1 MLVPIIAIKISLR
14 PLLLGI
20 IMAAD
25 NNSGAGAS
33 NDAAGSPASQ
43 DMDISVGLDLGNIF
57 RQCSLSRAAALTINT
72 TTVEKGIC
80 TTLPVPA
87 PQIGNLNW
95 EGDPDVLRTFHGGR
109 ISKTGRTTN
118 ECLSVSYD
126 PRNLLCVVCEQP
138 HHILSPRKPPVLIF
152 TDQNFTPALSGGA
165 ENCIAVCRLENPTL
179 SELVDIA
186 MEILDKTL
194 IPPGAT
200 LLFGSG
206 SHLYRT
212 GTSQYASDWI
222 LLTNRCSQKWPNANI
237 CPLIPICR
245 TDCPGSLAR
254 DINMLS
260 SWLGRVY
267 ANSTTGVLDTWK
279 LLLQLT
285 DAKCVEATVS
295 EHIKIPLPSSISVG
309 SIQSHTFVFRSSCP
323 ASLPGLDRK
332 ATEELLR
339 TLIETLNRDFSAN
352 INPSVVLA
360 NNWAGKT
367 DTMDPSDDEAD
378 GDTDTHRH
386 IVLIGGSNMKKLVPL
401 LIELGYNVTDLSEPS
416 WLATPGNIDNIIA
429 TLNTTCPEP
438 GYTLVMEPFSNSTF
452 RYKQFDGTMAM
463 PFRTS
468 KGYHMGGDIGTCDED
483 SFLRTLSALDV
494 IRTDDRVGIK
504 IFVPPLPRYLF
515 RGCCDNSSH
524 STNMKR
530 DDYALQLLQETMRFR
545 GILKNALLKQ
555 GEDNFFVLDSV
566 GAVLGVAPG
575 GNRGPAAE
583 ILSDL
588 EAVFKDDSVHFTD
601 VGYRY
606 LSKTIVSA
614 IEGVHDGT
622 LTKSRQPGDS
632 ISGTGGGPASARGSR
647 TSYFWRGFSSPVG
660 IAQPAAI
667 STSCDSSRFDGRASR
682 GGGGGGGYHSS
693 KKGWKGDGY
702 GGSGAHPYHRGRGRG
717 GPMKRGWRGNR
728 NPFY

>member
-1 MLVPIIAIKISLR
+1 
-14 PLLLGI
+14 
-20 IMAAD
+20 
-25 NNSGAGAS
+25 
-33 NDAAGSPASQ
+33 
-43 DMDISVGLDLGNIF
+43 MDTSVGLDLRNIF
-57 RQCSLSRAAALTINT
+57 RQCSLSRTAALTINT

-95 EGDPDVLRTFHGGR
+95 EGDTDVLRTFHGNR
-109 ISKTGRTTN
+109 ISKAGRTTN
-118 ECLSVSYD
+118 ECISVSYD

-194 IPPGAT
+194 IPPG
-200 LLFGSG
+200 
-206 SHLYRT
+206 
-212 GTSQYASDWI
+212 
-222 LLTNRCSQKWPNANI
+222 
-237 CPLIPICR
+237 
-245 TDCPGSLAR
+245 SLAR
-254 DINMLS
+254 DINMLA

-285 DAKCVEATVS
+285 DAKCVEASVS

-332 ATEELLR
+332 ATEELILA
-339 TLIETLNRDFSAN
+339 LIETLNRDFSAN
-352 INPSVVLA
+352 INLSVVLA

-367 DTMDPSDDEAD
+367 DTMDHSDDEAD
-378 GDTDTHRH
+378 GDTDSHRH

-401 LIELGYNVTDLSEPS
+401 LIELGYNVTDLCEPS
-416 WLATPGNIDNIIA
+416 WLATLGKIDDIIA
-429 TLNTTCPEP
+429 TLNTLCLEP
-438 GYTLVMEPFSNSTF
+438 GYTLVIEPFSNSTY

-468 KGYHMGGDIGTCDED
+468 KGHHMGGDIGTCDED
-483 SFLRTLSALDV
+483 SFLRILSAIDAV
-494 IRTDDRVGIK
+494 RTDDCAGIK
-504 IFVPPLPRYLF
+504 IFVPPLPRYIF

-524 STNMKR
+524 STNVKQEN
-530 DDYALQLLQETMRFR
+530 YALSLLQETMRFR

-555 GEDNFFVLDSV
+555 VEENFFVLDSV
-566 GAVLGVAPG
+566 GAVLGVTPG
-575 GNRGPAAE
+575 SNRGPAAE
-583 ILSDL
+583 VLSDL

-606 LSKTIVSA
+606 LSNTIMAA

-622 LTKSRQPGDS
+622 LTKTRQPGDS
-632 ISGTGGGPASARGSR
+632 ISGSGGGPASTRGSR

-660 IAQPAAI
+660 IAQPAASSI
-667 STSCDSSRFDGRASR
+667 SSSSSRSVGRTGRS
-682 GGGGGGGYHSS
+682 GGGGGSYHSS
-693 KKGWKGDGY
+693 KKWSHGDGY
-702 GGSGAHPYHRGRGRG
+702 DGTHPYPRGRGRG
-717 GPMKRGWRGNR
+717 GPMKRGWRGHR